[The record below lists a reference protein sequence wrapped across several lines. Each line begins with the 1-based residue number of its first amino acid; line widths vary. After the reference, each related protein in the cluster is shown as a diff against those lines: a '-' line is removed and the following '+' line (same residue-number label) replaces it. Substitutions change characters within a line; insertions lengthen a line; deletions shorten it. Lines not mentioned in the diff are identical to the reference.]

1 MKYVRFLWI
10 LAIALFI
17 VPFLGFPQS
26 FKDFLTILVAF
37 FIGCLAWFR
46 SQKMKHRKMMI
57 ESMQKQESGL
67 EATK

>member
-26 FKDFLTILVAF
+26 FKDFLTFLIAF
-37 FIGCLAWFR
+37 LIGSLAWFR

-57 ESMQKQESGL
+57 ESMQKPDENL
-67 EATK
+67 EAKK